1 MKHKVLYILLFA
13 MGLNTVVNA
22 QLNDYK
28 YIIVPKKFDAFKSV
42 NEYQTSTLVKYY
54 FEENGFNALYDDA
67 LPVDLAG
74 NRCLGLLANL
84 EDGSNMFSTKITI
97 VLKDCNNVEVYRS
110 VEGVSKI
117 KEYDK
122 AYKDAIQKAFVSFAG
137 MDYNYV
143 SQEQEQKESATV
155 TLNFKDD
162 VKSVQENSKEHIIEQ
177 KATTEEQVYKAVE
190 PKPSSIVRAAEK
202 QSSELP
208 TEVLYAQPTD
218 FGYQLVD
225 STPKVVLKLQET
237 SMDNVFMTDFNGYNA
252 VVFQKDGKWLLEYS
266 KNGEKVQKEL
276 DIKF

>member
-84 EDGSNMFSTKITI
+84 EDGSNMFTTKVTIT
-97 VLKDCNNVEVYRS
+97 LKDCNNVEVFRS
-110 VEGVSKI
+110 VEGISKI

-190 PKPSSIVRAAEK
+190 PKPSSIVRVVEK
-202 QSSELP
+202 QWSELP

>member
-190 PKPSSIVRAAEK
+190 PKPSSIVRVVEK

-208 TEVLYAQPTD
+208 NEVLYAQPTD

>member
-54 FEENGFNALYDDA
+54 FEQNGFNAVYDDA
-67 LPVDLAG
+67 LPMDLAS
-74 NRCLGLLANL
+74 NRCLGVLANL
-84 EDGSNMFSTKITI
+84 EDVSNMFSTKVSIS
-97 VLKDCNNVEVYRS
+97 LKDCNNVEVFRS

-122 AYKDAIQKAFVSFAG
+122 AYKDAIQKTFVSFAG
-137 MDYNYV
+137 MDYNYEPK
-143 SQEQEQKESATV
+143 EQQQKESATV
-155 TLNFKDD
+155 TLNFKGD
-162 VKSVQENSKEHIIEQ
+162 VKSVQEDSKEHIIER
-177 KATTEEQVYKAVE
+177 KSTTEEQVYKAVE
-190 PKPSSIVRAAEK
+190 PKPSSIVRAEEK
-202 QSSELP
+202 QSAELP
-208 TEVLYAQPTD
+208 AEVLYAQPTD
-218 FGYQLVD
+218 SGYQLVD

-266 KNGEKVQKEL
+266 ENGEKVQKEL
-276 DIKF
+276 EIKF

>member
-84 EDGSNMFSTKITI
+84 EDGSNMFTTKVTIT
-97 VLKDCNNVEVYRS
+97 LKDCNNVEVFRS
-110 VEGVSKI
+110 VEGISKI

-190 PKPSSIVRAAEK
+190 PKPSSIVRVVEK
-202 QSSELP
+202 QWSELP

-266 KNGEKVQKEL
+266 ENGEKVQKEL